1 MGKLN
6 AMSSEPVLVALT
18 APARRSLVDG
28 LVVAPATA
36 PAGRIITPDLE
47 VAEIADILAEAAHSD
62 TGLIGRID
70 DPQRA
75 LALIAG
81 TAAALCGEDIRT
93 ALTTPDVAFLTGLQ
107 PQAIEAVRGVLLAIE
122 AQRPTEM
129 TAALTELLAPVA
141 D

>member
-1 MGKLN
+1 
-6 AMSSEPVLVALT
+6 MSSEPVLVALT

-62 TGLIGRID
+62 TGLIGRTD

-129 TAALTELLAPVA
+129 TGALTELLAPVA

>member
-1 MGKLN
+1 MGKLK

-18 APARRSLVDG
+18 VPARRHLADG
-28 LVVAPATA
+28 LVVPLGSA
-36 PAGRIITPDLE
+36 PAGRGIAAELE

-62 TGLIGRID
+62 TGVIARTD

-75 LALIAG
+75 LAIVAG

-93 ALTTPDVAFLTGLQ
+93 ALTTPDVGFLTGLK

-122 AQRPTEM
+122 TSHPQELAQE
-129 TAALTELLAPVA
+129 LTELLAPVA

>member
-62 TGLIGRID
+62 TGLIGRTD

-122 AQRPTEM
+122 AQRPPVM
-129 TAALTELLAPVA
+129 TGALTELLAPVA

>member
-28 LVVAPATA
+28 LVVASATA

-62 TGLIGRID
+62 TGLIGRTD

-122 AQRPTEM
+122 AQRPPVM
-129 TAALTELLAPVA
+129 TGALTELLAPVA

>member
-62 TGLIGRID
+62 TGLIGRTD

-122 AQRPTEM
+122 AQRPPEM